1 MQGVLVLWDC
11 VVDPLIIKS
20 DCIFHVFDSA
30 GSAEHIDIATGDLKL
45 YWFIIIVYTVY
56 TTALLLMFNLRQYLL
71 YQQPPMEM
79 ARVGVIH
86 TSSD

>member
-1 MQGVLVLWDC
+1 MRLCCKG
-11 VVDPLIIKS
+11 PLIIKN

-30 GSAEHIDIATGDLKL
+30 GSAEQIDIATGDLKL

-56 TTALLLMFNLRQYLL
+56 TTALLFNLRQYLL
-71 YQQPPMEM
+71 YQQSPMEM

-86 TSSD
+86 ISSD